1 MSTRRKRGELRQ
13 AILYL
18 LSERALHG
26 YKLLQEF
33 RRRRW
38 GVPSPGSIYPLL
50 ATLES
55 TGLLVSHDDEGR
67 RIYEITAEG
76 RRALGEQ
83 PARLEQEREAEIME
97 PRIGTDVV
105 DEANRLQAS
114 TLRLIQAVSQIDA
127 ASSTETIIRVR
138 ELLDAARR
146 EIYGLLAAD

>member
-1 MSTRRKRGELRQ
+1 
-13 AILYL
+13 
-18 LSERALHG
+18 
-26 YKLLQEF
+26 
-33 RRRRW
+33 
-38 GVPSPGSIYPLL
+38 
-50 ATLES
+50 
-55 TGLLVSHDDEGR
+55 
-67 RIYEITAEG
+67 
-76 RRALGEQ
+76 
-83 PARLEQEREAEIME
+83 ME